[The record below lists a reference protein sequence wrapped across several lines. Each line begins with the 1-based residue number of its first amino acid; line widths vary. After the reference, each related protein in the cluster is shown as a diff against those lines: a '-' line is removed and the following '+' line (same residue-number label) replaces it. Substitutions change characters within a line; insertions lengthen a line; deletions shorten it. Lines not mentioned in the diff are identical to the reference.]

1 MAREDA
7 ALTPVDPLRT
17 VFLYRK
23 EKPMAIQ
30 TNYTQARAHFAELLE
45 RVTKD
50 QMPIIIKRRGREG
63 VVMIPESEYD
73 SIMESYHLLRSPK
86 NALRL
91 YEALNRALEGKG
103 KKMTVDELRREV
115 GLDPQKT

>member
-7 ALTPVDPLRT
+7 ALTPVVPSRT

-50 QMPIIIKRRGREG
+50 QQPIIIKRRGREG
-63 VVMIPESEYD
+63 VVMIPEREYD

-91 YEALNRALEGKG
+91 YGALNDALAGKG

-115 GLDPQKT
+115 GLDSKKT

>member
-1 MAREDA
+1 
-7 ALTPVDPLRT
+7 
-17 VFLYRK
+17 
-23 EKPMAIQ
+23 MAIQ

-45 RVTKD
+45 RVTKH
-50 QMPIIIKRRGREG
+50 QEPVIIKRRGGEG
-63 VVMIPESEYD
+63 VVMLPESEYD

-91 YEALNRALEGKG
+91 YEALNDALAGKG

-115 GLDPQKT
+115 GLDSKKT